1 MEQSTAPNRFAPPSA
16 LTHAALGSAWSA
28 GQSMLVTGVAASGH
42 TPFLLTLLPHTAN
55 ATVIVVNTEAEAHR
69 LATILRRAFPK
80 RMVRDYP
87 AHAVYPYET
96 ASYESAVVRHRLVV
110 LAELLAGHRD
120 TIVVAPWRAIAQG
133 TVAPA
138 VYQATQRTYRC
149 DDVLDPVTMTA
160 QCVALGYQLVQTVS
174 QPGDVRRHGGVVDVY
189 QDGEPYPI
197 RFDFFGNQ
205 LESIA
210 HIDPRRHLIMSSLP
224 NHTLTMRVEAD
235 WRKQPA
241 LLERL
246 RASADLGLRESA
258 QQEWEAFL
266 DPFSHNH
273 AFPGMSLLHPL
284 LNDTPPA
291 SLLDAL
297 PADGL
302 LVFVDPD
309 TIVSQV
315 TDYARRLET
324 QRTRLIHHGML
335 PAWYPDVVVGARR
348 LAHAVPT
355 LLLAETVPTQAA
367 NFVAV
372 QPYHHHTVASAKP
385 MTLGQRAADAATEP
399 PVPFT
404 LGQYVCHI
412 DHGIA
417 VFEGV
422 VTQQIAGALKPYLKL
437 RYAGA
442 DRLYVPESQFDRV
455 TTYGDPSNAAPQ
467 LTVLGTRNW

>member
-1 MEQSTAPNRFAPPSA
+1 
-16 LTHAALGSAWSA
+16 
-28 GQSMLVTGVAASGH
+28 
-42 TPFLLTLLPHTAN
+42 
-55 ATVIVVNTEAEAHR
+55 
-69 LATILRRAFPK
+69 
-80 RMVRDYP
+80 
-87 AHAVYPYET
+87 
-96 ASYESAVVRHRLVV
+96 
-110 LAELLAGHRD
+110 
-120 TIVVAPWRAIAQG
+120 
-133 TVAPA
+133 
-138 VYQATQRTYRC
+138 
-149 DDVLDPVTMTA
+149 
-160 QCVALGYQLVQTVS
+160 
-174 QPGDVRRHGGVVDVY
+174 
-189 QDGEPYPI
+189 
-197 RFDFFGNQ
+197 
-205 LESIA
+205 
-210 HIDPRRHLIMSSLP
+210 MSSLP
-224 NHTLTMRVEAD
+224 NHTLTLRVEAD

-246 RASADLGLRESA
+246 RVSADLGLRESA
-258 QQEWEAFL
+258 QHEWEAFL

-355 LLLAETVPTQAA
+355 LLLSETVPTQVA

-404 LGQYVCHI
+404 HGQYVCHI

-422 VTQQIAGALKPYLKL
+422 VTQQIAGTLKPYLKL

-455 TTYGDPSNAAPQ
+455 TGYGDPSNAAPQ
-467 LTVLGTRNW
+467 LTVLGTRDW